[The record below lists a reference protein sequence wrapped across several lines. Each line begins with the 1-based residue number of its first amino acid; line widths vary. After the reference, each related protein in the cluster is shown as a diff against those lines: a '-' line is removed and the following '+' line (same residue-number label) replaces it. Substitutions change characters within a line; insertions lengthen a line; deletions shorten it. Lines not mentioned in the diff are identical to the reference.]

1 MKRLPSILLLALV
14 LGSCGGKLS
23 DEQRERI
30 KEGMEHQKIIKV
42 SEAEIMAEAVEKA
55 QAVMAKLKT
64 ADSTEIVNIARS
76 EKVSV
81 RFLTPGNANARAIE
95 RELIEA
101 YITGITEGAEEN
113 IQKVWVDDQRTDYDS
128 LLFSRP
134 QTRVNEEGVE
144 ELQGIWNIY
153 IARKDLVLQI
163 GKDK

>member
-1 MKRLPSILLLALV
+1 
-14 LGSCGGKLS
+14 
-23 DEQRERI
+23 
-30 KEGMEHQKIIKV
+30 
-42 SEAEIMAEAVEKA
+42 
-55 QAVMAKLKT
+55 
-64 ADSTEIVNIARS
+64 
-76 EKVSV
+76 
-81 RFLTPGNANARAIE
+81 
-95 RELIEA
+95 
-101 YITGITEGAEEN
+101 TGITEGAEEN